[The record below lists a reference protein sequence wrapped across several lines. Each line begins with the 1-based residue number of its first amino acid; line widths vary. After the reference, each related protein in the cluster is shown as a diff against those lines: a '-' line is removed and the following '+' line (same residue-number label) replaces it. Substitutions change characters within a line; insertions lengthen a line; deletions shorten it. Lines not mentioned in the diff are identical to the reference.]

1 MVEVLHSFTMFY
13 ALYILLTIL
22 IYLDFHCL
30 GETGNIQLGSP
41 FDSFD
46 QIASRP
52 TPLTRLCCSESLQPG
67 LSGNCGTNM
76 DKRQFCML
84 DQGVGPENSSNVI
97 LIIKSKIIRTRCLN
111 LFDAHLFFPRS
122 IKVILVYVCA
132 ERMTI
137 YRT

>member
-1 MVEVLHSFTMFY
+1 MVAVLHSFTMFY

-52 TPLTRLCCSESLQPG
+52 TPLTRLCCSESLQLCLPAAPERQNSRG
-67 LSGNCGTNM
+67 SVAIVGQTWTN
-76 DKRQFCML
+76 DNFVC
-84 DQGVGPENSSNVI
+84 
-97 LIIKSKIIRTRCLN
+97 LIRELALKI
-111 LFDAHLFFPRS
+111 HL
-122 IKVILVYVCA
+122 
-132 ERMTI
+132 M
-137 YRT
+137 